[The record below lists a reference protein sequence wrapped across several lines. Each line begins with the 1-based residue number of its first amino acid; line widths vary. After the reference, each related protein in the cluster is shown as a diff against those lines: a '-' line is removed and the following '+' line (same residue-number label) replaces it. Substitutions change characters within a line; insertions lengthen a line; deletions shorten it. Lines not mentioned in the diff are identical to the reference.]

1 MQHIGDVV
9 NASLRYLVQ
18 NTWGYKN
25 EQSQWS
31 GMIGELQR
39 QEADVGGK
47 YFKSDVFR
55 TFHTLFVKF
64 TMKIKLKWNVI

>member
-9 NASLRYLVQ
+9 NASLRYFVQ

-47 YFKSDVFR
+47 YFKFVFR